1 LDPGNWNEP
10 DGQSFFGWRFDN
22 RDANLDRWLL
32 PTFMTREDGGPDTVL
47 AAVPNLLQSADIGI
61 LPANSNARIQLR
73 PESGD
78 YGEPTPDLTLLQ
90 VDMSRWRMKNLN
102 LAGMGFVGRITA
114 PHLNALTENA
124 MDHKHFVHA

>member
-1 LDPGNWNEP
+1 
-10 DGQSFFGWRFDN
+10 
-22 RDANLDRWLL
+22 
-32 PTFMTREDGGPDTVL
+32 MTREDGGPDTVL